1 MGGVGSAFHRVAETY
16 HAHPHTGTA
25 GMSVYLRSAAFG
37 SKEHSVFKRRVQRI
51 LYGGGLRVALSE
63 LSSCRKQR

>member
-1 MGGVGSAFHRVAETY
+1 MGEVGSAFHRVAETY

-37 SKEHSVFKRRVQRI
+37 SKVAQCVQEESTENTVRRW
-51 LYGGGLRVALSE
+51 AK
-63 LSSCRKQR
+63 SCAFGTLIM